1 MKVSALTSF
10 NSYTIANNK
19 SSLSSNR
26 RNNTSRLGTIAFKGQ
41 WYPSGYYEDD
51 EISIAKKY
59 LNQIGDEWKKAFKKE
74 NGKTFGHLY
83 WNKAHGINHI
93 LGHIT
98 SHGDAEK
105 MALAYRVLGDFGTLG
120 IWEIINAPFSSAEA
134 GIRKLIDNNKLDKK
148 TARIARLMLDIKAEQ
163 EEEIRRNNFVQAQKA
178 ARKLEYNNRMESL
191 KGDLYKG
198 FIKLV
203 NDEKLGKTVEI
214 PNVIMLEDRIGDMG
228 DTLSEYARKNS
239 NTYHDIVNPNLVE
252 NMQKDLYTRLKA
264 GKQNFDTTGIRTL
277 LEVKDMGNLISKNAP
292 FSLTEWMK
300 DIMTCCAEE
309 FKSTLIFKTFD
320 SSKYVSETMEPHRI
334 GLKIINKIKK

>member
-277 LEVKDMGNLISKNAP
+277 LEVKHMGNLISKNAP

>member
-51 EISIAKKY
+51 EIRIAKKY
-59 LNQIGDEWKKAFKKE
+59 LNQIGDEWKKTFKKE

-105 MALAYRVLGDFGTLG
+105 MALAYRVLGDVGTLG

-148 TARIARLMLDIKAEQ
+148 TARIARLMLDIKAEM
-163 EEEIRRNNFVQAQKA
+163 EEIIRKNRFVKAQKA
-178 ARKLEYNNRMESL
+178 AQELEYNNRIETF
-191 KGDLYKG
+191 KGDLYKS
-198 FIKLV
+198 FIKLI
-203 NDEKLGKTVEI
+203 NDEKLGKPVEI
-214 PNVIMLEDRIGDMG
+214 PNVIMIEDHIGDMANI
-228 DTLSEYARKNS
+228 LHEYVRKDS
-239 NTYHDIVNPNLVE
+239 NTFYDIVYPDFAE
-252 NMQKDLYTRLKA
+252 KMQKDLYTRLKA
-264 GKQNFDTTGIRTL
+264 GKQNFDTTGTRTL
-277 LEVKDMGNLISKNAP
+277 LEVKDMGKLISKKAP

-300 DIMTCCAEE
+300 GVMTACAE
-309 FKSTLIFKTFD
+309 KYKTTLIFEAYD
-320 SSKYVSETMEPHRI
+320 SSKYVPETMEPHRV

>member
-51 EISIAKKY
+51 EIRIAKKY
-59 LNQIGDEWKKAFKKE
+59 LNQIGDEWKKTFKKE

-105 MALAYRVLGDFGTLG
+105 MALAYRVLGDVGTLG

>member
-105 MALAYRVLGDFGTLG
+105 MALAYRVLWDFGTLG

>member
-1 MKVSALTSF
+1 MQVPFFQHRHDWL
-10 NSYTIANNK
+10 YDPIYDLCHVLY
-19 SSLSSNR
+19 SS
-26 RNNTSRLGTIAFKGQ
+26 
-41 WYPSGYYEDD
+41 
-51 EISIAKKY
+51 
-59 LNQIGDEWKKAFKKE
+59 
-74 NGKTFGHLY
+74 
-83 WNKAHGINHI
+83 INDQKFCH
-93 LGHIT
+93 
-98 SHGDAEK
+98 
-105 MALAYRVLGDFGTLG
+105 FGTLG

>member
-51 EISIAKKY
+51 EIRIAKKY
-59 LNQIGDEWKKAFKKE
+59 LNQIGDEWKKTFKKE

>member
-59 LNQIGDEWKKAFKKE
+59 LNQIGDEWKKTFKKE

-105 MALAYRVLGDFGTLG
+105 MALAYRVLGDVGTLG